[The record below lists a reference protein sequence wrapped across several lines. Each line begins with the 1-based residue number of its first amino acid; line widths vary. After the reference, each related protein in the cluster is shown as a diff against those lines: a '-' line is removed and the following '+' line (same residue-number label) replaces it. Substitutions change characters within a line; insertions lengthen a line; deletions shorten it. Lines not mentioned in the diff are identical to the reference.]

1 MMQTLV
7 NFGSAIKADDSG
19 RVRGYLVRFGGQ
31 DLEGDYFTK
40 ETDFGRPMKSG
51 DRVPMNLYYHH
62 GQDRTIGKS
71 RIGTGYITMDEKG
84 LWYEAQVEM
93 ADEYQ
98 KMIADLAK
106 SGKLGYSS
114 GATGHMVERKKSAD
128 GRYEITRW
136 PIGEASLTP
145 TPAEPMNM
153 VKSLKDM
160 YGEMDG
166 EGMEE
171 EEMIIPVAPGED
183 VATFVESV
191 YGDLDKEMVHEGLE
205 ALYERLC
212 AGVTAAYDGGLGSGH
227 VDAIIDAFANRAK
240 ELNSKV
246 KDPVAEAQSLKAMLE
261 RPTSIREVERRLRD
275 AVRLSRSESTRIAKT
290 IWAELGEQAVET
302 EETIVEYS
310 SDIEEAK
317 SALLRELMILELS
330 Q

>member
-1 MMQTLV
+1 
-7 NFGSAIKADDSG
+7 
-19 RVRGYLVRFGGQ
+19 
-31 DLEGDYFTK
+31 
-40 ETDFGRPMKSG
+40 
-51 DRVPMNLYYHH
+51 
-62 GQDRTIGKS
+62 
-71 RIGTGYITMDEKG
+71 
-84 LWYEAQVEM
+84 M
-93 ADEYQ
+93 ADSYQ
-98 KMIADLAK
+98 KMIQELAK

-114 GATGHMVERKKSAD
+114 GATGHMVERKKMAD

-160 YGEMDG
+160 YGDMEDD
-166 EGMEE
+166 GMEE
-171 EEMIIPVAPGED
+171 EMMIPVAPGED
-183 VATFVESV
+183 VATFVENV

-212 AGVTAAYDGGLGSGH
+212 AGVTAAYDSGLGSGH
-227 VDAIIDAFANRAK
+227 VDAIIDAFAVRAK

-246 KDPVAEAQSLKAMLE
+246 KDPAAEAQSLKAMLE

-275 AVRLSRSESTRIAKT
+275 AVRLSRSESTRFAKT
-290 IWAELGEQAVET
+290 IWNELRDEVSSEDV
-302 EETIVEYS
+302 TIVEYS
-310 SDIEEAK
+310 SDIEDAK

>member
-160 YGEMDG
+160 YGDMEDD
-166 EGMEE
+166 GMEE
-171 EEMIIPVAPGED
+171 EMMIPVAPGED
-183 VATFVESV
+183 VATFVENV

-212 AGVTAAYDGGLGSGH
+212 AGVTAAYDSGLGSGH
-227 VDAIIDAFANRAK
+227 VDAIIDAFAVRAK

-246 KDPVAEAQSLKAMLE
+246 KDPAAEAQSLKAMLE

-275 AVRLSRSESTRIAKT
+275 AVRLSRSESLRFAKT
-290 IWAELGEQAVET
+290 IWSELRDEASSEDV
-302 EETIVEYS
+302 TIVDQPSEV
-310 SDIEEAK
+310 DEAK
-317 SALLRELMILELS
+317 NALLRQLMILELS
-330 Q
+330 

>member
-191 YGDLDKEMVHEGLE
+191 YGDLDKELVHEGLE

-212 AGVTAAYDGGLGSGH
+212 AGVTAAYDSGLGSGH

-275 AVRLSRSESTRIAKT
+275 AVRLSRSESTRFAKT

>member
-1 MMQTLV
+1 MQTLV
-7 NFGSAIKADDSG
+7 NFGSAIKADDNG
-19 RVRGYLVRFGGQ
+19 RVRGYLVRFGGA

-40 ETDFGRPMKSG
+40 KTDFGRPMSPG
-51 DRVPMNLYYHH
+51 VRVPMNLYYHH
-62 GQDRTIGKS
+62 GQDKTIGKS
-71 RIGTGYITMDEKG
+71 RIGLGFITMDDKG
-84 LWYEAQVEM
+84 LWYESQVEM
-93 ADEYQ
+93 ADQYQ
-98 KMIADLAK
+98 KMIQELAK

-114 GATGHMVERKKSAD
+114 GATGHMVERKKMSD

-160 YGEMDG
+160 YGDMEG
-166 EGMEE
+166 EMEE

-183 VATFVESV
+183 VSTFVENV

-212 AGVTAAYDGGLGSGH
+212 AGVTSAYDSGLGSEH
-227 VDAIIDAFANRAK
+227 VDAIIDAFAVRAK

-246 KDPVAEAQSLKAMLE
+246 KDPAAEAQSLKAMLE

-275 AVRLSRSESTRIAKT
+275 AVRLSRAESTRFAKT
-290 IWAELGEQAVET
+290 IWSELREEAPAEDA
-302 EETIVEYS
+302 IVEQPS
-310 SDIEEAK
+310 EVEDAK
-317 SALLRELMILELS
+317 SALLRELMIMELS
-330 Q
+330 K

>member
-19 RVRGYLVRFGGQ
+19 GVRGYLVRFGGQ

-71 RIGTGYITMDEKG
+71 RIGTGYITMDDKG

-212 AGVTAAYDGGLGSGH
+212 AGVTAAYDSGLGSGH

-275 AVRLSRSESTRIAKT
+275 AVRLSRSESTRFAKT

>member
-1 MMQTLV
+1 MQTLV
-7 NFGSAIKADDSG
+7 SFGDAIKADDKG
-19 RVRGYLVRFGGQ
+19 RVRGYLVRFGGA
-31 DLEGDYFTK
+31 DLEGDYFTAS
-40 ETDFGRPMKSG
+40 TDFGRPMKSG

-62 GQDRTIGKS
+62 GQDKTIGKS
-71 RIGTGYITMDEKG
+71 TIGSGYITMDDKG
-84 LWYEAQVEM
+84 LWYEAQIQM

-114 GATGHMVERKKSAD
+114 GATGHMVERRKSAD

-160 YGEMDG
+160 YGDMED
-166 EGMEE
+166 GMEE
-171 EEMIIPVAPGED
+171 EEMIIPVTPGED

-191 YGDLDKEMVHEGLE
+191 YGELDKEMVHEGVE
-205 ALYERLC
+205 ALYDRLC
-212 AGVTAAYDGGLGSGH
+212 AGMMAAFDAGLGRGH
-227 VDAIIDAFANRAK
+227 VDAIIDAFAVRAK

-275 AVRLSRSESTRIAKT
+275 AVRLSRSESTRFAKT
-290 IWAELGEQAVET
+290 IWAELRDEASSEDVS
-302 EETIVEYS
+302 IVEKPS
-310 SDIEEAK
+310 EVDEAK
-317 SALLRELMILELS
+317 NALLRELMILELS

>member
-1 MMQTLV
+1 MQTLV
-7 NFGSAIKADDSG
+7 SFGSAIKADDKG
-19 RVRGYLVRFGGQ
+19 IVRGYLVRFGGA

-40 ETDFGRPMKSG
+40 DTDFGRPFATG
-51 DRVPMNLYYHH
+51 VREPMNLYYHH

-71 RIGTGYITMDEKG
+71 QIGFGFITKDDKG
-84 LWYEAQVEM
+84 LWYEAQVQM

-114 GATGHMVERKKSAD
+114 GATGHMVERRKSAD

-160 YGEMDG
+160 YGEMEDD
-166 EGMEE
+166 GMEE
-171 EEMIIPVAPGED
+171 EEVIIPVTPGED

-191 YGDLDKEMVHEGLE
+191 YGELDQEMVHEGVE
-205 ALYERLC
+205 ALYDRLC
-212 AGVTAAYDGGLGSGH
+212 AGMMAAFDAGLGRGH
-227 VDAIIDAFANRAK
+227 VDAIIDAFASKAK
-240 ELNSKV
+240 ELTANL
-246 KDPVAEAQSLKAMLE
+246 KDPAAEAMSMKAKLE

-275 AVRLSRSESTRIAKT
+275 AVHLSRAESTRFAKT
-290 IWAELGEQAVET
+290 IWAELRDEAPAEDVS
-302 EETIVEYS
+302 IVEKP
-310 SDIEEAK
+310 SDVDEAK
-317 SALLRELMILELS
+317 NALLRELMILELS

>member
-1 MMQTLV
+1 MQTLV

-31 DLEGDYFTK
+31 DLEGDFFTPQ
-40 ETDFGRPMKSG
+40 TDFGRPMKSG

-71 RIGTGYITMDEKG
+71 RIGTGYITMDDKG
-84 LWYEAQVEM
+84 LWYEAQIEM

-183 VATFVESV
+183 VSTFVENV

-212 AGVTAAYDGGLGSGH
+212 AGVTAAYDSGLGSGH
-227 VDAIIDAFANRAK
+227 VDAIIDAFASRAK

-275 AVRLSRSESTRIAKT
+275 AVRLSRSESTRFAKA

-302 EETIVEYS
+302 EQTIVENS
-310 SDIEEAK
+310 SDVEEAK

>member
-7 NFGSAIKADDSG
+7 SFGDAIKADDSG
-19 RVRGYLVRFGGQ
+19 RVRGYLVRFGGA
-31 DLEGDYFTK
+31 DLEGDYFTSS
-40 ETDFGRPMKSG
+40 TDFGRPMKSG
-51 DRVPMNLYYHH
+51 DRVAMNLYYHH
-62 GQDRTIGKS
+62 GQDRTVGKS
-71 RIGTGYITMDEKG
+71 RIGTGYITMDDKG

-93 ADEYQ
+93 ADQYQ
-98 KMIADLAK
+98 KMIQELAK

-114 GATGHMVERKKSAD
+114 GATGHMVERKKMSD

-160 YGEMDG
+160 YGDMED
-166 EGMEE
+166 GMEE

-183 VATFVESV
+183 VATFVENV
-191 YGDLDKEMVHEGLE
+191 YGDLAAEMVHEGVE
-205 ALYERLC
+205 ALYDRLC
-212 AGVTAAYDGGLGSGH
+212 AGMMAALDAGLGKQH
-227 VDAIIDAFANRAK
+227 IDAIIDAFASKAK
-240 ELNSKV
+240 ELTANL
-246 KDPVAEAQSLKAMLE
+246 KDPAAEVQSMKSKHE

-275 AVRLSRSESTRIAKT
+275 AVHLSRAESTRFAKT
-290 IWAELGEQAVET
+290 IWSELRDEAPAEDA
-302 EETIVEYS
+302 IVEYTS
-310 SDIEEAK
+310 EVEDAK

>member
-1 MMQTLV
+1 MMQTMV
-7 NFGSAIKADDSG
+7 SFGDAIKADDNG
-19 RVRGYLVRFGGQ
+19 LVRGYLVRFGGA

-40 ETDFGRPMKSG
+40 NTDFGRPMAPG
-51 DRVPMNLYYHH
+51 VRVPMNLYYHH
-62 GQDRTIGKS
+62 GQDKTVGKS
-71 RIGTGYITMDEKG
+71 RIGLGFITMDDKG
-84 LWYEAQVEM
+84 LWYESQVGM
-93 ADEYQ
+93 ADQYQ
-98 KMIADLAK
+98 KMIQELAK

-114 GATGHMVERKKSAD
+114 GATGHMVERKKMAD

-160 YGEMDG
+160 YGDMEDD
-166 EGMEE
+166 GMEE
-171 EEMIIPVAPGED
+171 EMMIPVAPGED
-183 VATFVESV
+183 VATFVQNV

-212 AGVTAAYDGGLGSGH
+212 AGVTAAYDSGLGSGH
-227 VDAIIDAFANRAK
+227 VDAIIDAFAVRAK

-246 KDPVAEAQSLKAMLE
+246 KDPAAEAQSLKAMLE

-275 AVRLSRSESTRIAKT
+275 AVRLSRSESTRFAKT
-290 IWAELGEQAVET
+290 IWNELRDEASSEDV
-302 EETIVEYS
+302 TIVEYS
-310 SDIEEAK
+310 SDIEDAK

>member
-62 GQDRTIGKS
+62 GQDRIIGKS
-71 RIGTGYITMDEKG
+71 RIGTGYITMDDKG

-212 AGVTAAYDGGLGSGH
+212 AGVTAAYDSGLGSGH

-275 AVRLSRSESTRIAKT
+275 AVRLSRSESTRFAKT

>member
-7 NFGSAIKADDSG
+7 SFGDAIKADDKG
-19 RVRGYLVRFGGQ
+19 RVRGYLVRFGGA
-31 DLEGDYFTK
+31 DLEGDYFTAS
-40 ETDFGRPMKSG
+40 TDFGRPMKSG
-51 DRVPMNLYYHH
+51 DRIPMNLYYHH
-62 GQDRTIGKS
+62 GQDKTIGKS
-71 RIGTGYITMDEKG
+71 TIGSGYITMDDKG
-84 LWYEAQVEM
+84 LWYEAQIQM

-114 GATGHMVERKKSAD
+114 GATGHMVERRKSAD

-160 YGEMDG
+160 YGEMEDD
-166 EGMEE
+166 GMEE
-171 EEMIIPVAPGED
+171 EEVIIPVTPGED

-212 AGVTAAYDGGLGSGH
+212 AGVTAAYDSGLGSGH
-227 VDAIIDAFANRAK
+227 VDAIIDAFAVRAK
-240 ELNSKV
+240 ELTANL

-275 AVRLSRSESTRIAKT
+275 AVRLSRSESTRFAKT
-290 IWAELGEQAVET
+290 IWNELRDEASSEDVS
-302 EETIVEYS
+302 IVEKPS
-310 SDIEEAK
+310 EVDEAK
-317 SALLRELMILELS
+317 NALLRELMILELS

>member
-212 AGVTAAYDGGLGSGH
+212 AGVTAAYDSGLGSGH
-227 VDAIIDAFANRAK
+227 VDAIIDAFATRAK

-275 AVRLSRSESTRIAKT
+275 AVRLSRSESTRFAKT

-310 SDIEEAK
+310 SDVEEAK

>member
-1 MMQTLV
+1 MQTLV

-31 DLEGDYFTK
+31 DLEGDFFTPQ
-40 ETDFGRPMKSG
+40 TDFGRPMKSG

-71 RIGTGYITMDEKG
+71 RIGTGYMTMDDKG
-84 LWYEAQVEM
+84 LWYEAQIEM

-183 VATFVESV
+183 VLTFVESV

-212 AGVTAAYDGGLGSGH
+212 AGVTAAYDSGLGSGH
-227 VDAIIDAFANRAK
+227 VDAIIDAFASRAK

-246 KDPVAEAQSLKAMLE
+246 KDPAAEAQSLKAMLE

-275 AVRLSRSESTRIAKT
+275 AVRLPRAESTRFAKP
-290 IWAELGEQAVET
+290 IWAELGEQAVEA
-302 EETIVEYS
+302 EQTIVEYS
-310 SDIEEAK
+310 SDVEEAK

>member
-1 MMQTLV
+1 MQILV

-19 RVRGYLVRFGGQ
+19 RVRGYLVRFGGA

-40 ETDFGRPMKSG
+40 DTDFGRQFKSG
-51 DRVPMNLYYHH
+51 ERAPMNLYYHH
-62 GQDRTIGKS
+62 GQDRVIGKS
-71 RIGTGYITMDEKG
+71 RIGSGYITMDDKG

-93 ADEYQ
+93 ADDYQ
-98 KMIADLAK
+98 KMIAELAK

-145 TPAEPMNM
+145 TPAEPQNM

-160 YGEMDG
+160 YGEMEND
-166 EGMEE
+166 MHEE
-171 EEMIIPVAPGED
+171 DIMISVAPGED
-183 VATFVESV
+183 VSTFVESV

-212 AGVTAAYDGGLGSGH
+212 AGVTAAYDSGLGSGH
-227 VDAIIDAFANRAK
+227 VDAIIDAFASRAK

-246 KDPVAEAQSLKAMLE
+246 KDPVAEAQSLKAMHE

-275 AVRLSRSESTRIAKT
+275 AVRLSRSESTRFAKT

-302 EETIVEYS
+302 EPTIVEYS
-310 SDIEEAK
+310 SDIEDAK

>member
-7 NFGSAIKADDSG
+7 SFGDAIKADDKG
-19 RVRGYLVRFGGQ
+19 RVRGYLVRFGGA
-31 DLEGDYFTK
+31 DLEGDYFTAS
-40 ETDFGRPMKSG
+40 TDFGRPMKSG

-62 GQDRTIGKS
+62 GQDKNIGKS
-71 RIGTGYITMDEKG
+71 TIGSGYITMDDKG
-84 LWYEAQVEM
+84 LWYEAQIQM

-114 GATGHMVERKKSAD
+114 GATGHMVERRKSAD

-160 YGEMDG
+160 YGKMEDD
-166 EGMEE
+166 GMEE
-171 EEMIIPVAPGED
+171 EEVIIPVTPGED

-212 AGVTAAYDGGLGSGH
+212 TGVTAAYDSGLGSGH
-227 VDAIIDAFANRAK
+227 VDAIIDAFAVRAK

-246 KDPVAEAQSLKAMLE
+246 KDPAAEAQSLKAMLE

-275 AVRLSRSESTRIAKT
+275 AVRLSRSESTRFAKT
-290 IWAELGEQAVET
+290 IWNELRDEVSSEDV
-302 EETIVEYS
+302 TIVEYS
-310 SDIEEAK
+310 SDIEDAK
-317 SALLRELMILELS
+317 SVLLRELMILELS

>member
-7 NFGSAIKADDSG
+7 SFGDAIKADDKG
-19 RVRGYLVRFGGQ
+19 RVRGYLVRFGGA
-31 DLEGDYFTK
+31 DLEGDYFTAS
-40 ETDFGRPMKSG
+40 TDFGRPMKSG

-62 GQDRTIGKS
+62 GQDKTIGKS
-71 RIGTGYITMDEKG
+71 TIGSGYITMDDKG
-84 LWYEAQVEM
+84 LWYEAQIQM

-114 GATGHMVERKKSAD
+114 GATGHMVERRKSAD

-160 YGEMDG
+160 YGEMED
-166 EGMEE
+166 GMEE
-171 EEMIIPVAPGED
+171 EEMIIPVTPGED

-212 AGVTAAYDGGLGSGH
+212 AGVTAAYDSGLGSGH
-227 VDAIIDAFANRAK
+227 VDAIIDAFAVRAK

-246 KDPVAEAQSLKAMLE
+246 KDPAAEVQSMKSKHE

-275 AVRLSRSESTRIAKT
+275 AVHLSRAESTRFAKT
-290 IWAELGEQAVET
+290 IWNELRDEASSEDVS
-302 EETIVEYS
+302 IVDKPSEV
-310 SDIEEAK
+310 DEAK
-317 SALLRELMILELS
+317 NALLRELMILELS

>member
-1 MMQTLV
+1 MQTLV
-7 NFGSAIKADDSG
+7 SFGSAIKADDKG
-19 RVRGYLVRFGGQ
+19 IVRGYLVRFGGA

-40 ETDFGRPMKSG
+40 NTDFGRPFTTG
-51 DRVPMNLYYHH
+51 VREPMNLYYHH

-71 RIGTGYITMDEKG
+71 QIGFGFITKDDKG
-84 LWYEAQVEM
+84 LWYEAQVQM

-114 GATGHMVERKKSAD
+114 GATGHMVERKKIAD

-160 YGEMDG
+160 YGDMED
-166 EGMEE
+166 GMEE
-171 EEMIIPVAPGED
+171 EEMMIPVAPGED
-183 VATFVESV
+183 VATFVEKV
-191 YGDLDKEMVHEGLE
+191 YGDLAAEMVHEGIE
-205 ALYERLC
+205 ALYDRLC
-212 AGVTAAYDGGLGSGH
+212 AGMMAALDAGLGRGH
-227 VDAIIDAFANRAK
+227 IDAIIDAFASKAK
-240 ELNSKV
+240 ELTANL
-246 KDPVAEAQSLKAMLE
+246 KDPAAEVQSMKSKHE

-275 AVRLSRSESTRIAKT
+275 AVCLSRSESTRFAKT
-290 IWAELGEQAVET
+290 IWNELRDEASSEDV
-302 EETIVEYS
+302 TIVEYS
-310 SDIEEAK
+310 SDIEDAK

>member
-191 YGDLDKEMVHEGLE
+191 YGDLDKELVHEGLE

-212 AGVTAAYDGGLGSGH
+212 AGVTAAYDSGLGSGH

-275 AVRLSRSESTRIAKT
+275 AVRLSRSESTRFAKT

-310 SDIEEAK
+310 SDVEEAK

>member
-1 MMQTLV
+1 MQTLV
-7 NFGSAIKADDSG
+7 SYGDAIKADDSG
-19 RVRGYLVRFGGQ
+19 RVRGYLVRFGGA
-31 DLEGDYFTK
+31 DLEGDYFTAS
-40 ETDFGRPMKSG
+40 TDFGRPMKSG
-51 DRVPMNLYYHH
+51 DRVAMNLYYHH
-62 GQDRTIGKS
+62 GQDRTVGKS
-71 RIGTGYITMDEKG
+71 RIGTGYITMDDKG

-93 ADEYQ
+93 ADQYQ
-98 KMIADLAK
+98 KMIQELAK

-114 GATGHMVERKKSAD
+114 GATGHMVERKKMSD

-160 YGEMDG
+160 YGDMED
-166 EGMEE
+166 GMEE

-183 VATFVESV
+183 VATFVENV

-212 AGVTAAYDGGLGSGH
+212 AGVTAAYDSGLGSGH
-227 VDAIIDAFANRAK
+227 VDAIIDAFATRAK

-275 AVRLSRSESTRIAKT
+275 AVRLSRSESTRFAKT